1 MKKRSILLIIAV
13 AVIVSIASFPT
24 QSEKLV
30 TTLLSGST
38 KNAIAGQEPPEVN
51 LTIKKID
58 GEWKVVNDSSQT
70 KVKAKKG
77 AKISWTA
84 EGTDV
89 YFQFMEG
96 KLLAKVKDKDKAR
109 NSEEAASLPEIYS
122 TNRVSAGQSQS
133 FIIRA
138 SIKRGDYPYAVF
150 CMADSVFATGD
161 SPPKI
166 IIE

>member
-1 MKKRSILLIIAV
+1 MKKGYALTIVAAALIV
-13 AVIVSIASFPT
+13 LVASFPAKT
-24 QSEKLV
+24 EKVLSE
-30 TTLLSGST
+30 LLSTGT
-38 KNAIAGQEPPEVN
+38 ENAIAQQEPPEVN

-58 GEWKVVNDSSQT
+58 GAWKVVNDSSQT

-77 AKISWTA
+77 AKITWTA

-96 KLLAKVKDKDKAR
+96 RLLARVKDKDKAR
-109 NSEEAASLPEIYS
+109 KSDEAENLPDIYS
-122 TNRVSAGQSQS
+122 TNKIPAGQSQS
-133 FIIRA
+133 FIVRA
-138 SIKRGDYPYAVF
+138 SVKKGDYPYAVF